1 MRDLLLATHNRH
13 KVSELRQL
21 IADDATLRAHFRVI
35 SFDDIDFHDDII
47 EDGQTFA
54 ENATIKAKVGVS
66 MGYITIADD
75 SGLAV
80 DALDGAPGVYSA
92 RFSGEG
98 ATDASNNALLLEK
111 LEGVPYEAR
120 TGRYVCVIVCM
131 FPEGQ
136 TISCRGT
143 CEGHLLNAPLGEG
156 GFGYDPL
163 FLEANTGKTF
173 AQLTA
178 EEKNQHSHRGK
189 AMRALAEQL
198 IAALASQGEEE

>member
-21 IADDATLRAHFRVI
+21 IADNATLSAHFRVI
-35 SFDDIDFHDDII
+35 SFDDIDFHEDII
-47 EDGQTFA
+47 EDGLTFEA
-54 ENATIKAKVGVS
+54 NAKIKAQVGVS

-80 DALDGAPGVYSA
+80 DALGGAPGVYSA

-98 ATDASNNALLLEK
+98 ATDASNNAK
-111 LEGVPYEAR
+111 LIQQLQGVPYEAR
-120 TGRYVCVIVCM
+120 TGRYVCAIVCM

-136 TISCRGT
+136 SFSCIET
-143 CEGHLLNAPLGEG
+143 CEGHLLTAPLGAG

-163 FLEANTGKTF
+163 FVEANTGKTF
-173 AQLTA
+173 AELTPD
-178 EEKNQHSHRGK
+178 EKNQHSHRGK
-189 AMRALAEQL
+189 AMRALANEL
-198 IAALASQGEEE
+198 IATLASQGDK